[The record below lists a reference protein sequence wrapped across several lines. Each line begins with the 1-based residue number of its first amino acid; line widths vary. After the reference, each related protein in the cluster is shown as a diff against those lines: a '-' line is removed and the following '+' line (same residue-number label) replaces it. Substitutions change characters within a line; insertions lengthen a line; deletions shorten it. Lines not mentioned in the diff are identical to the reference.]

1 MGKYGLQV
9 SRPQTT
15 FSIINKVC
23 CQYSDLRLGIKENN
37 QFPSCREAA
46 RAAACHGEV
55 EPPRPQSSL
64 ELQTKVREDFTIT
77 YRAYQSLINFA
88 SASQFQCLLIMG

>member
-23 CQYSDLRLGIKENN
+23 CQCSDLRLGIKENN
-37 QFPSCREAA
+37 QSPSCRVAA
-46 RAAACHGEV
+46 RAVACHGKI

-77 YRAYQSLINFA
+77 YRAPTT
-88 SASQFQCLLIMG
+88 LLGPTNPS

>member
-15 FSIINKVC
+15 FSIINKMC
-23 CQYSDLRLGIKENN
+23 CQYSDLRLEIKENN
-37 QFPSCREAA
+37 QSPSCREAA
-46 RAAACHGEV
+46 RAAACHGEI

-77 YRAYQSLINFA
+77 YRAPTT
-88 SASQFQCLLIMG
+88 LLGPTNPS

>member
-9 SRPQTT
+9 SRPKTT
-15 FSIINKVC
+15 FSIINEVC

-46 RAAACHGEV
+46 RAAACHGEI

-77 YRAYQSLINFA
+77 YRALPPY
-88 SASQFQCLLIMG
+88 

>member
-1 MGKYGLQV
+1 MGKYGLQG

-23 CQYSDLRLGIKENN
+23 CQSSDLRLGIKENN
-37 QFPSCREAA
+37 QSPGCREAA
-46 RAAACHGEV
+46 RAAACHGEI

-64 ELQTKVREDFTIT
+64 ELQTKVREDFKIT
-77 YRAYQSLINFA
+77 ERAPTT
-88 SASQFQCLLIMG
+88 LLGPTNPS